1 LDSPIY
7 TVYWP
12 LLGASE
18 VCEAIDGW
26 RTGRRE
32 RPCDPIS
39 RLTFKDFMR
48 RLLLI
53 PAALLVLVGSPV
65 LALENTPPPPVT
77 SEAVP
82 VVAPDVAVGPG
93 WESPVTATDATL
105 VGVSWEGDPAASFA
119 VEVQYSDGNWTKA
132 EGLINDIG
140 TDSGTA
146 EAARVDAIGNQG
158 TEPVWVGSD
167 ATAVR
172 VVVESGSVS
181 DVTLNAVT
189 SEVTGAPSGAAGAL
203 ASALS
208 LPSGTER
215 FAFGGALLLIAAVLV
230 AIALG
235 WSPRRDRLRLT
246 ALLAVV
252 ALTLVACRPPPP
264 APTPLD
270 GSVQP
275 AITGRGAWGARG
287 FACGSVDYAPALK
300 FAVVH
305 HTAGSNNYNAD
316 ASPAIIRGIQNYH
329 MDALGY
335 CDIAYNFLID
345 KYGQIFEGR
354 AGGINRAVNAAHAG
368 GFNTASAG
376 VALFGDYTSISPPA
390 AQWNSLVHLLRWRL
404 SVAGINP
411 ALGFSTTA
419 RGSPCNCARWGE
431 GAAVSFPSAILGHRD
446 LNKTACPG
454 NTFYPQ
460 LDSIRTQVQSG
471 IVIPPATTTS
481 STTAATT
488 AATAAPAAATTTST
502 TAAATTTSTTVAAR

>member
-1 LDSPIY
+1 
-7 TVYWP
+7 
-12 LLGASE
+12 
-18 VCEAIDGW
+18 
-26 RTGRRE
+26 
-32 RPCDPIS
+32 
-39 RLTFKDFMR
+39 MR

-53 PAALLVLVGSPV
+53 PATLLVLVGSPV

-93 WESPVTATDATL
+93 WESPAVATDATL

-132 EGLINDIG
+132 EGLANDTG

-252 ALTLVACRPPPP
+252 ALTLVACIPP

-275 AITGRGAWGARG
+275 AITGRDAWGARG

-316 ASPAIIRGIQNYH
+316 ASPAIMRGIQNYH

-354 AGGINRAVNAAHAG
+354 AGGIDRAVNAAHAG

-376 VALFGDYTSISPPA
+376 VALFGNYTDISPPA

-404 SVAGINP
+404 SVASINP

-431 GAAVSFPSAILGHRD
+431 GTAVSFASAILGHRD
-446 LNKTACPG
+446 LNYTACPG
-454 NTFYPQ
+454 DTFYPQ
-460 LDSIRTQVQSG
+460 LDSIRAQVQSG
-471 IVIPPATTTS
+471 IVIPP
-481 STTAATT
+481 TTAATT
-488 AATAAPAAATTTST
+488 VAAPAAATTTPTPAAATTTST
-502 TAAATTTSTTVAAR
+502 TPAAR

>member
-1 LDSPIY
+1 
-7 TVYWP
+7 
-12 LLGASE
+12 
-18 VCEAIDGW
+18 
-26 RTGRRE
+26 
-32 RPCDPIS
+32 
-39 RLTFKDFMR
+39 MR

-93 WESPVTATDATL
+93 WESPAVATDATL

-132 EGLINDIG
+132 EGLANDTG

-252 ALTLVACRPPPP
+252 ALTLVACLPP

-275 AITGRGAWGARG
+275 AITGRDAWGARG

-305 HTAGSNNYNAD
+305 HTAGSNNYNPGD
-316 ASPAIIRGIQNYH
+316 SPAIMRGIQNYH

-376 VALFGDYTSISPPA
+376 VALFGNYTDISPPA

-419 RGSPCNCARWGE
+419 RGSPCNCARWVE

-446 LNKTACPG
+446 LNYTACPG
-454 NTFYPQ
+454 DTFYPQ
-460 LDSIRTQVQSG
+460 LDSIRAQVQSG
-471 IVIPPATTTS
+471 IVTPPTT
-481 STTAATT
+481 ATT
-488 AATAAPAAATTTST
+488 AAAAPAAATTTST
-502 TAAATTTSTTVAAR
+502 TAAAR

>member
-1 LDSPIY
+1 
-7 TVYWP
+7 
-12 LLGASE
+12 
-18 VCEAIDGW
+18 
-26 RTGRRE
+26 
-32 RPCDPIS
+32 
-39 RLTFKDFMR
+39 MR

-82 VVAPDVAVGPG
+82 VVAPDVVVGPG
-93 WESPVTATDATL
+93 WESLAVATDATL

-132 EGLINDIG
+132 DGLSNDTG

-167 ATAVR
+167 AIAVR

-252 ALTLVACRPPPP
+252 VLTLVACLPP

-275 AITGRGAWGARG
+275 AITGRDAWGARG

-316 ASPAIIRGIQNYH
+316 ASPAIMRGIQNYH

-368 GFNTASAG
+368 GFNTASVG
-376 VALFGDYTSISPPA
+376 MALFGNYTDILPPA

-404 SVAGINP
+404 SVASINP

-431 GAAVSFPSAILGHRD
+431 GTAVSFASAILGHRD
-446 LNKTACPG
+446 LNYTACPG

-460 LDSIRTQVQSG
+460 LDSIRAQVQSG
-471 IVIPPATTTS
+471 IVIPPTTTTS
-481 STTAATT
+481 SAA
-488 AATAAPAAATTTST
+488 AVAPAAATTTST
-502 TAAATTTSTTVAAR
+502 TAAATTTSTTSAAR